1 MGWVLRGENEVSLGV
16 NPENKFSIWERWGLP
31 VKGKIQTLMTKWPA
45 LPWRSH
51 GQRLAGLEGRGR
63 PGALLSYHNTI
74 RFGVF
79 LGSRNAELGELFTS
93 FNVML
98 RS

>member
-63 PGALLSYHNTI
+63 QARGPVKLSQHNQ
-74 RFGVF
+74 VWSF
-79 LGSRNAELGELFTS
+79 LGIKECGTR
-93 FNVML
+93 
-98 RS
+98 